1 MPTNKLIRAILFD
14 LGNTLIYFRGNF
26 VDVLAEAE
34 QALVSTLPEI
44 IPTINQD
51 EFKELFHDKL
61 INYYQQRQIDYI
73 EQTTFK
79 IFQNTVYEMGFLDT
93 DAGLLRVAMDEFYRV
108 TQTYWFIEEDTIL
121 TLDRLKEK
129 GFLLGVIS
137 NAGDDWDVQTLI
149 NQAQMR
155 DYFDAILSSAS
166 FGIRKPDKRI
176 FYQMMRI
183 LQVEPENV
191 IMIGDTLNA
200 DILGAINCG
209 IYSIWITRRADSQVN
224 QEYHGKINAD
234 AVISTLAELPLL
246 VEQIS

>member
-246 VEQIS
+246 VEQIP